1 MAIVVRVGTR
11 LWLILALGAGAAL
24 LLSHHE
30 HFEAEALAAWMDAAG
45 PAGPVLFMAVYALT
59 TVLLLPGAI
68 LTLAGGA
75 LFGPF
80 WGTLFNLTGSTI
92 GAGLA
97 FLIARYL
104 AADWVQARNRGLLER
119 LVRGVEAEGWRFVA
133 FVRLVPLFPFF
144 LMNYAL
150 GVTRIRF
157 LPYLLTTAICMAP
170 PAFAFTWLGYAGREA
185 AVGGEGLVHK
195 VIIALA
201 LLATLAF
208 LPRLVRRWRKDSGS
222 PVRPTG
228 N

>member
-1 MAIVVRVGTR
+1 MAIVVRVGAR
-11 LWLILALGAGAAL
+11 LWLILALAAGAAL

-45 PAGPVLFMAVYALT
+45 PAGPLLFMAVYALT

-80 WGTLFNLTGSTI
+80 WGTLFNLTGSTS

-201 LLATLAF
+201 LLAALAF

-222 PVRPTG
+222 GGRP
-228 N
+228 

>member
-1 MAIVVRVGTR
+1 MRVGAR
-11 LWLILALGAGAAL
+11 FWLILALAAGGIL

-45 PAGPVLFMAVYALT
+45 PAGPLLFMAVYALT

-68 LTLAGGA
+68 MTLAGGA
-75 LFGPF
+75 LYGPF

-150 GVTRIRF
+150 GVTRIRL

-170 PAFAFTWLGYAGREA
+170 PAFAFTWL
-185 AVGGEGLVHK
+185 
-195 VIIALA
+195 
-201 LLATLAF
+201 
-208 LPRLVRRWRKDSGS
+208 
-222 PVRPTG
+222 
-228 N
+228 

>member
-1 MAIVVRVGTR
+1 MRVGAR
-11 LWLILALGAGAAL
+11 FWLILALAAGGIL

-45 PAGPVLFMAVYALT
+45 PAGPLLFMAVYALT

-68 LTLAGGA
+68 MTLAGGA
-75 LFGPF
+75 LYGPF

-104 AADWVQARNRGLLER
+104 AADWVQARNSGLLER
-119 LVRGVEAEGWRFVA
+119 LVRGVDAEGWRFVA

-150 GVTRIRF
+150 GVTRIRL

-195 VIIALA
+195 VLIALA
-201 LLATLAF
+201 LLAALAF
-208 LPRLVRRWRKDSGS
+208 LPRLVTRLRRA
-222 PVRPTG
+222 P
-228 N
+228 

>member
-1 MAIVVRVGTR
+1 MRGGARP
-11 LWLILALGAGAAL
+11 WLVLALVVGGAL
-24 LLSHHE
+24 LLSQRE
-30 HFEAEALAAWMDAAG
+30 HFEAEALAAWLDAAG
-45 PAGPVLFMAVYALT
+45 PVGPLLFMALYALT
-59 TVLLLPGAI
+59 TVLLLPGSI

-201 LLATLAF
+201 LLAALAF

-222 PVRPTG
+222 GGRP
-228 N
+228 